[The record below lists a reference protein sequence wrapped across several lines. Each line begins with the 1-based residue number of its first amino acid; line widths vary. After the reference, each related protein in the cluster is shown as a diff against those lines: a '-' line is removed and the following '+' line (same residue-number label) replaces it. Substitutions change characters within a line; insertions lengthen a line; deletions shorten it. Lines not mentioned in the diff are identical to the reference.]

1 MVGEVAGARIVA
13 TPMTMRAISAAGIG
27 NLLEWYDWSVYV
39 VLARQIGA
47 VFFPSDNPLKETL
60 SPFLFYGVGFL
71 MRPVGAIV
79 IGHLGDKF
87 GRKNALVFTVMAMAL
102 GTFMIGCLPSH
113 AQMGS
118 LGPVLLVAARL
129 LQGFSAG
136 GEWGGSTSFIAE
148 YAPEGKRGFM
158 ASFQQ
163 VTTVG
168 GLLIGTVFGFV
179 LTVVLTPEQL
189 LAWGWRVPFLAGILL
204 AFVGV
209 YLRAKVDET
218 PKYAEIEAK
227 RAVAQAPFLEM
238 LRTYPKETATAFCF
252 TPLWTVGFYIVL
264 TYMPTFMV
272 QQLKLPASQSLLATS
287 LGQLLMAVLI
297 PFSGALSDRIGR
309 RPLLIAACA
318 IFVVGI
324 IPAFKFIVAVPEF
337 WAVLANQLFWAI
349 PLSFYS
355 GAGPAAI
362 AEIFPTKVRYVALS
376 TGYGTA
382 VAIFGGFANWFA
394 NTLIE
399 VTGDPISPSYYVIA
413 AAIASLITMICIEE
427 TYNKPLR

>member
-1 MVGEVAGARIVA
+1 MVGDVAGSRIAA
-13 TPMTMRAISAAGIG
+13 TPMTTRAISAAGIG

-60 SPFLFYGVGFL
+60 SAFLFYGVGFL

-79 IGHLGDKF
+79 IGHFGDKF

-102 GTFMIGCLPSH
+102 GTFMIGCLPGY
-113 AQMGS
+113 AQMGG

-179 LTVVLTPEQL
+179 LTLILTDAQL

-204 AFVGV
+204 AVVGV
-209 YLRAKVDET
+209 YLRSKVDET
-218 PKYAEIEAK
+218 PKFTEIEEK
-227 RAVAQAPFLEM
+227 RTVARTPFMEM
-238 LRTYPKETATAFCF
+238 LSAYPKETAIAFCF
-252 TPLWTVGFYIVL
+252 TLLWTVGFYIVL

-272 QQLKLPASQSLLATS
+272 QQLKLPASQSLLAAS

-297 PFSGALSDRIGR
+297 PFAGALSDRIGR

-318 IFVVGI
+318 VFVIGI
-324 IPAFKFIVAVPEF
+324 IPAFKFIVAVPQF
-337 WAVLANQLFWAI
+337 WAVLVNQLFWAI
-349 PLSFYS
+349 PLACYS

-413 AAIASLITMICIEE
+413 AAIASLITMISIQE
-427 TYNKPLR
+427 TYDKPLK

>member
-1 MVGEVAGARIVA
+1 M
-13 TPMTMRAISAAGIG
+13 
-27 NLLEWYDWSVYV
+27 
-39 VLARQIGA
+39 GA
-47 VFFPSDNPLKETL
+47 V
-60 SPFLFYGVGFL
+60 
-71 MRPVGAIV
+71 
-79 IGHLGDKF
+79 
-87 GRKNALVFTVMAMAL
+87 
-102 GTFMIGCLPSH
+102 
-113 AQMGS
+113 
-118 LGPVLLVAARL
+118 GPVLLVAARL

-179 LTVVLTPEQL
+179 LTLILTDAQL

-204 AFVGV
+204 AVVGV
-209 YLRAKVDET
+209 YLRSKVDET
-218 PKYAEIEAK
+218 PKFTEIEEK
-227 RAVAQAPFLEM
+227 RTVARTPFMEM
-238 LRTYPKETATAFCF
+238 LSAYPKETAIAFCF
-252 TPLWTVGFYIVL
+252 TLLWTVGFYIVL

-272 QQLKLPASQSLLATS
+272 QQLKLPASQSLLAAS

-297 PFSGALSDRIGR
+297 PFAGALSDRIGR

-318 IFVVGI
+318 IFVIGI
-324 IPAFKFIVAVPEF
+324 IPAFKFIVAVPQF
-337 WAVLANQLFWAI
+337 WAVLVNQLFWAI
-349 PLSFYS
+349 PLACYS

-413 AAIASLITMICIEE
+413 AAIASLITMISIQE
-427 TYNKPLR
+427 TYDKPLK

>member
-1 MVGEVAGARIVA
+1 MVGEVVGSRITA
-13 TPMTMRAISAAGIG
+13 TPMTTRAISAAGIG

-60 SPFLFYGVGFL
+60 SAFLFYGVGFL

-102 GTFMIGCLPSH
+102 GTFMIGCLPGY
-113 AQMGS
+113 AQMGPV
-118 LGPVLLVAARL
+118 GPVLLVAARL

-163 VTTVG
+163 VTTVS
-168 GLLIGTVFGFV
+168 GLLLGTFFGFV
-179 LTVVLTPEQL
+179 LTLVMTDADLV
-189 LAWGWRVPFLAGILL
+189 AWGWRIPFLAGILL

-209 YLRAKVDET
+209 YLRSKVDET
-218 PKYAEIEAK
+218 PKYSEIEEK
-227 RAVAQAPFLEM
+227 HAVAEAPFMEM
-238 LRTYPKETATAFCF
+238 LRTYSKETVTAFCF
-252 TPLWTVGFYIVL
+252 TLLWTVGFYIVL

-272 QQLKLPASQSLLATS
+272 QQLKLPASQSLLAAS
-287 LGQLLMAVLI
+287 LGQLLLAVLI
-297 PFSGALSDRIGR
+297 PFAGALSDRIGR
-309 RPLLIAACA
+309 RPLLIFACA
-318 IFVVGI
+318 FFVIGI
-324 IPAFKFIVAVPEF
+324 IPAFKIIVAVPTF
-337 WAVLANQLFWAI
+337 STVLLNQLFWAI
-349 PLSFYS
+349 PLACYS

-394 NTLIE
+394 NTLIGA
-399 VTGDPISPSYYVIA
+399 TGDPIAPSYYVIA
-413 AAIASLITMICIEE
+413 AAIASLITMISIQE

>member
-1 MVGEVAGARIVA
+1 MVGEVAGTRIVA
-13 TPMTMRAISAAGIG
+13 TPMTTRAISAAGIG

-47 VFFPSDNPLKETL
+47 VFFPSGNPLKETL
-60 SPFLFYGVGFL
+60 SAFLFYGVGFL

-79 IGHLGDKF
+79 IGHLGDKY
-87 GRKNALVFTVMAMAL
+87 GRKNALIFTVMAMAL
-102 GTFMIGCLPSH
+102 GTFMIGCLPGYV
-113 AQMGS
+113 QMGS
-118 LGPVLLVAARL
+118 VGPVLLVAARL

-158 ASFQQ
+158 TSFQQ

-179 LTVVLTPEQL
+179 LTLVMTDAELVS
-189 LAWGWRVPFLAGILL
+189 WGWRVPFLAGILL

-209 YLRAKVDET
+209 YLRSKVDET
-218 PKYAEIEAK
+218 PKYSEIEEK
-227 RAVAQAPFLEM
+227 RAVAQTPFMEM
-238 LRTYPKETATAFCF
+238 LSAYPKETATAFCF
-252 TPLWTVGFYIVL
+252 TLLWTVGFYIVL

-272 QQLKLPASQSLLATS
+272 QQLKLPASQSLLAAS
-287 LGQLLMAVLI
+287 LGQLLMAILI
-297 PFSGALSDRIGR
+297 PFAGALSDRIGR
-309 RPLLIAACA
+309 RPLLIFACA
-318 IFVVGI
+318 VFVIGI
-324 IPAFKFIVAVPEF
+324 IPAFKFIVAVPQF
-337 WAVLANQLFWAI
+337 WAVLVNQLFWAI
-349 PLSFYS
+349 PLACYS

-399 VTGDPISPSYYVIA
+399 ATGDPISPSYYVIA
-413 AAIASLITMICIEE
+413 AAIASLITMIAIKE
-427 TYNKPLR
+427 TYDKPLR